1 MPSFRYAFRCFRF
14 RLAGANHCLVGANYR
29 LVGSNHRLVG
39 ANNDAIRKEQQ
50 HSSSCRAI
58 YCPLVAIYQGQKKIV
73 REKETKTRGPAKS
86 SRLSALTTSK
96 TQKKSATASRMI
108 GRKAC
113 DRQPYAI
120 IYKRYGSKMG
130 KSMALQQH
138 SERAWPN
145 APHL

>member
-1 MPSFRYAFRCFRF
+1 MPSFLYAFRCFRF

-29 LVGSNHRLVG
+29 LVGSNHRLAA
-39 ANNDAIRKEQQ
+39 ANNDTIRKEQQ

-58 YCPLVAIYQGQKKIV
+58 CCPLVAIYQGQKKDCERKGNENKRGGQTI
-73 REKETKTRGPAKS
+73 TKKS
-86 SRLSALTTSK
+86 IAGK
-96 TQKKSATASRMI
+96 QDAKKSATASRII

-130 KSMALQQH
+130 R
-138 SERAWPN
+138 SEAR
-145 APHL
+145 H